1 MFRVIGLSLALLL
14 SATSNLHAELPPG
27 SYDRLRNQA
36 DEALIIQVESVQS
49 QVRDEKRE
57 VTLVAKV
64 LKVERSRANLTK
76 GNKLTIKYE
85 IFQGNAFAGPRQA
98 KVLEQ
103 GEIYPAFLAG
113 PAKTGE
119 PFHLAAYGMSFTM
132 TPEP

>member
-1 MFRVIGLSLALLL
+1 MFRLTGLSLALLL
-14 SATSNLHAELPPG
+14 SATSSLHAELPPG
-27 SYDRLRNQA
+27 SYDNLRNQA

-57 VTLVAKV
+57 VTVVAKV
-64 LKVERSRANLTK
+64 LKVERSRAKLTK
-76 GNKLTIKYE
+76 GNELTIKYE

-103 GEIYPAFLAG
+103 GEIYPAFLTG
-113 PAKTGE
+113 PDKPE
-119 PFHLAAYGMSFTM
+119 DPFQLAAHGMSFTM